1 MRYGLRS
8 SVQTENPLTG
18 TLQNCHF
25 NMINPDTIGGPVKYL
40 NTPENENYFLSK
52 GYRLPSRAPKDRFD
66 TYKWIYVSYGWI
78 RGMDKDFDEFPTKEI
93 G

>member
-1 MRYGLRS
+1 
-8 SVQTENPLTG
+8 
-18 TLQNCHF
+18 
-25 NMINPDTIGGPVKYL
+25 MINPDTIGGAVKYL

-52 GYRLPSRAPKDRFD
+52 GYKLPKMAPDHRFD

-78 RGMDKDFDEFPTKEI
+78 RGIEEDGVFDKFPEGSLQQFLPNETPIARE